1 MNHKNEF
8 NLKLLGKNLED
19 LKVISAYMQDSITK
33 VKDIVF
39 LQQNRTLVMIANRF
53 MHVPELKRM
62 GANIEIKGKVAII
75 SGSVKLTGAEV
86 MATDLRASVCLV
98 LAGLVSTN
106 KTIVNR
112 IYHLDRGYEKIEYKL
127 LNCGAQIKRIKCAI
141 KFEEVIKVISK
152 NINKK
157 YENRPIECLAIES
170 NLTENNNYNINIF
183 FSGGGVII
191 IIAEAIDVVLNDL
204 GRSWTVKHM
213 PKHII

>member
-1 MNHKNEF
+1 
-8 NLKLLGKNLED
+8 
-19 LKVISAYMQDSITK
+19 MQDSITK

-53 MHVPELKRM
+53 MWEDL
-62 GANIEIKGKVAII
+62 EKG
-75 SGSVKLTGAEV
+75 L
-86 MATDLRASVCLV
+86 LRK
-98 LAGLVSTN
+98 N
-106 KTIVNR
+106 
-112 IYHLDRGYEKIEYKL
+112 
-127 LNCGAQIKRIKCAI
+127 KRIKCAI